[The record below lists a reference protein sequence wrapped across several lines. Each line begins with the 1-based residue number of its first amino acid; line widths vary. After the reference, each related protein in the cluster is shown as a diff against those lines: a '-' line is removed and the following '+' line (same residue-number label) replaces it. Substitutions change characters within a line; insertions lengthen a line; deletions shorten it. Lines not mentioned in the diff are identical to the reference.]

1 MLWSAWVTAAERK
14 TNRRVDTDYCEPS
27 RPTPNLSPVP
37 KSKNSTEPV
46 CCPRE
51 LQMSDV
57 ICLHHSGSVC
67 LCMMM
72 MMSLC
77 FVCVCLQGFSAVL
90 FALLPI
96 VYLHRSSG
104 MCYGL
109 CWSHMDADFSQTG
122 SGLHEREDAHEWVH
136 FFKRHV
142 LMCCGNLLVHACVMV
157 AWISQWKAVRN
168 FHHMRL
174 WSWVKIWRRKRE
186 NCLILRVER
195 EAWLNS
201 GLMWQKSIKRFVYY
215 CTSRFTQTQHCHWH
229 DKACFML
236 LKFVDVKCKY

>member
-77 FVCVCLQGFSAVL
+77 FVCVYRGSVQCCSLCYPLCIFIVL
-90 FALLPI
+90 A
-96 VYLHRSSG
+96 
-104 MCYGL
+104 
-109 CWSHMDADFSQTG
+109 
-122 SGLHEREDAHEWVH
+122 
-136 FFKRHV
+136 
-142 LMCCGNLLVHACVMV
+142 ACVM
-157 AWISQWKAVRN
+157 ACAGLIWMQISLKQDLDSMKEKMRMSEFTSLNVMFSRAVETSSFMLVSWLHE
-168 FHHMRL
+168 FHSGKQSETFIT
-174 WSWVKIWRRKRE
+174 WDCEAEWRSE
-186 NCLILRVER
+186 GER
-195 EAWLNS
+195 EKTVWFWEWREKL
-201 GLMWQKSIKRFVYY
+201 
-215 CTSRFTQTQHCHWH
+215 
-229 DKACFML
+229 D
-236 LKFVDVKCKY
+236 